1 MSTSKIRW
9 ALFCDN
15 DDYDEDDGCDE
26 YEYEYDDD
34 DDDSSD
40 DDSSDDGWNVVVDD
54 DDSYDDEDNINNNN
68 NNNDLQIVCLSM
80 EKQFLWTHV
89 VWDMSILWS
98 NYLIKELML
107 ISQIK

>member
-1 MSTSKIRW
+1 MSISKIRW
-9 ALFCDN
+9 ALFCDD

-26 YEYEYDDD
+26 YEYGDG
-34 DDDSSD
+34 DDSSD
-40 DDSSDDGWNVVVDD
+40 DDGCDVVDD
-54 DDSYDDEDNINNNN
+54 DDSYDDENNINY
-68 NNNDLQIVCLSM
+68 NNNDLQILCLSM

-89 VWDMSILWS
+89 VWEMSILWS